1 MRFGLGL
8 VGILVALA
16 VVGVLAKKQLG
27 AARVAV
33 PAPLSVPSGGEGAP
47 HNSHSVRDQG
57 QQVQEQFR
65 QQLDSALQQQQQ
77 RLDKE
82 AQ

>member
-16 VVGVLAKKQLG
+16 VVGVLAKKQLS

-33 PAPLSVPSGGEGAP
+33 PAPLSGPSGGEGA
-47 HNSHSVRDQG
+47 SHSVRDQG

-77 RLDKE
+77 QQRLDKE